1 MTKIKNIKLN
11 TKTKKNTSAN
21 LVRSKSK
28 IKGGSPNGTLILK
41 HRCLASVVHSKLDY
55 CNSLYYNLPK
65 SQIFAYEVLSTRK
78 TSITPSDPHI
88 VFSIHVES
96 ARLLIHPLLLLD
108 ILHLHHYN
116 YLDVYHPT
124 PVKSAPFFVHHV
136 YSPTGLPHL
145 ARSHHLSLPRPF
157 TLGFPVSAL

>member
-1 MTKIKNIKLN
+1 MCQPASTCRSQQFIFWRCVCRLASVCNAAWTVSRIGTSMRCWHVLQTCMYTIAYNTIEEFLRGLKSWVWPHMTKIRNIKLN

-65 SQIFAYEVLSTRK
+65 SQIFAYKVLST
-78 TSITPSDPHI
+78 SQPQYAIWSSQS
-88 VFSIHVES
+88 VQ
-96 ARLLIHPLLLLD
+96 
-108 ILHLHHYN
+108 
-116 YLDVYHPT
+116 PT
-124 PVKSAPFFVHHV
+124 CS
-136 YSPTGLPHL
+136 
-145 ARSHHLSLPRPF
+145 
-157 TLGFPVSAL
+157 